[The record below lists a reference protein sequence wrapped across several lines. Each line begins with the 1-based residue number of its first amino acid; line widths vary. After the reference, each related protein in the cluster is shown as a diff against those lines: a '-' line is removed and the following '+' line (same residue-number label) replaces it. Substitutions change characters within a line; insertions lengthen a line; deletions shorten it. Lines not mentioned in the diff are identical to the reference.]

1 MRPARIATLL
11 TALAVIG
18 ILAGPAAAA
27 TRTRWTGADYC
38 AVYSD
43 RSGWSSV
50 GGGSCN
56 VGPGKST
63 NSSWKRAYILDFT
76 HFRVVN
82 AYTKGTVTTY
92 ASLRAMLTGIQQYAS
107 SGWMW
112 VANKR
117 GNGDYGFLLVKKSSC
132 NGSSGW
138 AIAPAC

>member
-1 MRPARIATLL
+1 MDGATIDDAPGPNRHPSHRPR
-11 TALAVIG
+11 G
-18 ILAGPAAAA
+18 HRDPRGP
-27 TRTRWTGADYC
+27 G

-107 SGWMW
+107 SGWMR